1 MPVEIGE
8 IETTVEPS
16 QGQGGAPSAGQ
27 GGGGQVT
34 QELVSQVADRVM
46 ALMRQEL
53 KFEYERRRFMG
64 SAGRVKGV
72 R

>member
-8 IETTVEPS
+8 IVTNVEPS
-16 QGQGGAPSAGQ
+16 QGQGGQPPAQGAG
-27 GGGGQVT
+27 GEVT
-34 QELVSQVADRVM
+34 QELVIQVADRVM

-53 KFEYERRRFMG
+53 KFEYERRRFSG
-64 SAGRVKGV
+64 SAGRMKGV